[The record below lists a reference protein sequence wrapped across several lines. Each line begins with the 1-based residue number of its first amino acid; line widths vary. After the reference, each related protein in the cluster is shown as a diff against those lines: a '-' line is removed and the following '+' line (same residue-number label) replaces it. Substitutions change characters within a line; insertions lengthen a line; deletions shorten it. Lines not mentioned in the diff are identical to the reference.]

1 LRNTEN
7 SFGSKKLFDLFFRG
21 FIALVKHSEKIL
33 ILVEMMFCG
42 HGKNLPC
49 FQNQE
54 YTIEALKYRFKPKP
68 GMKKHDYMRHVDEL
82 IEQSIDNWR
91 TRWYDRFQYY
101 FQGIFY

>member
-1 LRNTEN
+1 MIYIINN
-7 SFGSKKLFDLFFRG
+7 FRG
-21 FIALVKHSEKIL
+21 FKAITKHSEKIL

-49 FQNQE
+49 FQHKE
-54 YTIEALKYRFKPKP
+54 YAIEALKKRFCPQP
-68 GMKKHDYMRHVDEL
+68 NMKNHDYMRHVDSL

-91 TRWYDRFQYY
+91 TNWYDKFQYY